1 MQGVHTAYYLVH
13 LMSGS
18 KDFEKEDR
26 QAATNFAEAA
36 KKAGVRRIIYLGGLG
51 DDADPKLSPHL
62 RSRHE
67 VGKILR
73 DSGVETIEF
82 RASLVI
88 GTGSLSFDLVK
99 SLTDRLP
106 VMLCP
111 RWLTTPTQPI
121 AVDDVLAY
129 LLAAKDLPPG
139 ESRIFEIGSP
149 DVTTYG
155 DMIREYARQKGL
167 RRWLISVPVLTPYLS
182 SLWLALVTPASF
194 EVGRHLIEG
203 LKNPT
208 VVRDKKALEVF
219 PIRPMGMQEAIQ
231 KGHRQH
237 DRGGR
242 YQFIAVID
250 SCSTVAMD
258 NRRLARPGEE
268 FVAPWSSTG
277 SAQRATT
284 WPRRWSGWPGRL
296 ATASASTCRPSMT
309 RRVGEVGRSEDH
321 RAREALPVLRHGHG
335 GPLLRTRGGEVPPV
349 PGLRLRP
356 DPAALHPRRV
366 AAVHLPAGADRVPG
380 DDLIGPPVHQG
391 LGSWPARLPNVGQPG
406 SLNARVL
413 SSAGRTS
420 RLPFD
425 RAPGPHT
432 EATPMSLC
440 PSSRRSS
447 CGGTSS
453 TWRSRSSSG
462 QRVRGDHHVAGE
474 RHPDAAD
481 RVGAPAA

>member
-1 MQGVHTAYYLVH
+1 MPPSEPIKREVPNAPVVLLTGASGYVGGRLIPLLEQQPVVLRCLARNPDKLRSRVKTSTQVVQGDVLDTPSLDAALQGVHTAYYLIH

-26 QAATNFAEAA
+26 QAATNFAQAA

-67 VGKILR
+67 VGNILR

-88 GTGSLSFDLVK
+88 GSGSLSFDLVK

-129 LLAAKDLPPG
+129 LSAAKDLPPG

-155 DMIREYARQKGL
+155 GMIREYARQKRL

-182 SLWLALVTPASF
+182 SLWLALVTPTAF

-208 VVRDKKALEVF
+208 VVRDSKAREVF
-219 PIRPMGMQEAIQ
+219 QIRPMGIQEAIQ
-231 KGHRQH
+231 K
-237 DRGGR
+237 
-242 YQFIAVID
+242 A
-250 SCSTVAMD
+250 
-258 NRRLARPGEE
+258 L
-268 FVAPWSSTG
+268 
-277 SAQRATT
+277 
-284 WPRRWSGWPGRL
+284 
-296 ATASASTCRPSMT
+296 ASTK
-309 RRVGEVGRSEDH
+309 
-321 RAREALPVLRHGHG
+321 A
-335 GPLLRTRGGEVPPV
+335 
-349 PGLRLRP
+349 
-356 DPAALHPRRV
+356 
-366 AAVHLPAGADRVPG
+366 
-380 DDLIGPPVHQG
+380 
-391 LGSWPARLPNVGQPG
+391 
-406 SLNARVL
+406 
-413 SSAGRTS
+413 
-420 RLPFD
+420 
-425 RAPGPHT
+425 
-432 EATPMSLC
+432 
-440 PSSRRSS
+440 
-447 CGGTSS
+447 
-453 TWRSRSSSG
+453 
-462 QRVRGDHHVAGE
+462 
-474 RHPDAAD
+474 
-481 RVGAPAA
+481 